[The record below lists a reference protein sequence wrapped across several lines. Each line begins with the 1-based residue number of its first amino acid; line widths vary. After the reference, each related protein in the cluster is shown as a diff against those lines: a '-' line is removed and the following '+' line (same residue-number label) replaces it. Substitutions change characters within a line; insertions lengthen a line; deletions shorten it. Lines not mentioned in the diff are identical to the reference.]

1 MTSIPR
7 GVAALHAALR
17 LAWLAV
23 VLAGAPAWLAQ
34 AASLAE
40 AVDAAWQL
48 SPEARPLLALR
59 GVQEA
64 RRDMAGRL
72 FPASPFV
79 QGDATSD
86 RLLSNQGFTSFGLEV
101 GTPLWLPG
109 EGRATAR
116 LAEAGITELGARLG
130 ELRLAIAGTVR
141 EAAGQ
146 VEEARL
152 AAPPLER
159 RAAAARQL
167 AGVID
172 QRSRRG
178 ESPAADA
185 LLARSE
191 ALLAEAA
198 VQDQQAILAQAG
210 LRFSVLTGLA
220 AAPSLALDAEPP
232 ARPPAEHP
240 RLVAARRGLET
251 ARSGL
256 RLAEATPRDS
266 PIISLQGRQEQTTYA
281 ERFGT
286 RVGVVV
292 RLPLATEGRNLPR
305 LAAAQAEL
313 TRAEAQLIL
322 LERALDLEA
331 RQARLAFQA
340 AQAQLRLTEAGFG
353 ALDQRRR
360 QLEPAYST
368 GEIPLVELVRARV
381 AAFDADLGRARARA
395 AVYRARSRLNQAL
408 GVMP

>member
-1 MTSIPR
+1 M
-7 GVAALHAALR
+7 VLLALALPM
-17 LAWLAV
+17 V
-23 VLAGAPAWLAQ
+23 AQ

-40 AVDAAWQL
+40 AVEATWQR
-48 SPEARPLLALR
+48 SPEARPLLAQR
-59 GVQEA
+59 GLQEA
-64 RRDMAGRL
+64 RRDMAERL

-86 RLLSNQGFTSFGLEV
+86 RPLSNRGFTSYGLEV
-101 GTPLWLPG
+101 GTPIWLPG

-116 LAEAGITELGARLG
+116 QAEAGITEVGARLG
-130 ELRLAIAGTVR
+130 QLRLAIAGMVR
-141 EAAGQ
+141 DAVGQ

-152 AAPPLER
+152 ASSPLER

-167 AGVID
+167 AGVIEL
-172 QRSRRG
+172 RSRRG
-178 ESPAADA
+178 ESPAADS

-191 ALLAEAA
+191 ALAAEAA
-198 VQDQQAILAQAG
+198 LQDQQATLAQAE
-210 LRFSVLTGLA
+210 LRFTVLSGLA
-220 AAPSLALDAEPP
+220 VAPSLTLDATPP
-232 ARPPAEHP
+232 AGPPTEHP
-240 RLVAARRGLET
+240 RLVVARRTVET
-251 ARSGL
+251 AQSGL
-256 RLAEATPRDS
+256 RLAEATPRDN

-292 RLPLATEGRNLPR
+292 RLPLATDSRNLPR

-322 LERALDLEA
+322 LERELELEA

-340 AQAQLRLTEAGFG
+340 AQNQLRLADAGFA

-360 QLEPAYST
+360 QLEPAYSS

-395 AVYRARSRLNQAL
+395 GVNRTRSRLNQAL

>member
-1 MTSIPR
+1 M
-7 GVAALHAALR
+7 A
-17 LAWLAV
+17 
-23 VLAGAPAWLAQ
+23 AQ
-34 AASLAE
+34 AASLAD
-40 AVDAAWQL
+40 AVEAAWQL
-48 SPEARPLLALR
+48 SPEARPLLAQR

-86 RLLSNQGFTSFGLEV
+86 RLLSNQGFTSYGLEV
-101 GTPLWLPG
+101 GTPIWLPG
-109 EGRATAR
+109 EGRATAHQ
-116 LAEAGITELGARLG
+116 AEAGIIEVSARLG
-130 ELRLAIAGTVR
+130 QLRLAIAGLVR
-141 EAAGQ
+141 DAVGQ

-152 AAPPLER
+152 ASPPLER

-172 QRSRRG
+172 FRARRG
-178 ESPAADA
+178 ESPAADT

-191 ALLAEAA
+191 ALSAEAA
-198 VQDQQAILAQAG
+198 LQDQQATLTQAE
-210 LRFSVLTGLA
+210 LRFTVLTGLPV
-220 AAPSLALDAEPP
+220 APSLTLDATPP
-232 ARPPAEHP
+232 ARPPTEHP
-240 RLVAARRGLET
+240 RLVVARRTVET
-251 ARSGL
+251 AQSGL

-292 RLPLATEGRNLPR
+292 RLPLSTDARNLPR

-322 LERALDLEA
+322 QERELELEA
-331 RQARLAFQA
+331 RQARLALQA
-340 AQAQLRLTEAGFG
+340 AQSLLRLSEAGFA

-360 QLEPAYST
+360 QLEPAYSA

-395 AVYRARSRLNQAL
+395 AVNRTRSRLNQAL
-408 GVMP
+408 GVVP